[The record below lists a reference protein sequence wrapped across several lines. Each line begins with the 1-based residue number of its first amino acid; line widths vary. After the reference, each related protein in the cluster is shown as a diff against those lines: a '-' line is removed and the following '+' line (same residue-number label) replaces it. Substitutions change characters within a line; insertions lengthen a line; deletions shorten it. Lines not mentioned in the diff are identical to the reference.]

1 MLKPSEIRPLPRR
14 RTDEGRYGWIPTD
27 FGCRSIDIL
36 AAVVRFRWT
45 NEQSAVLMD
54 GDLGRLK
61 RLHVSVWL
69 TSWHSAASGR
79 PSAARKAD
87 RPLQCWVIR
96 QSPTPANRDL
106 PSTDSERTRAN
117 RVRA

>member
-36 AAVVRFRWT
+36 VAVVRFRRT

-54 GDLGRLK
+54 GDLGDLK

-69 TSWHSAASGR
+69 TITRSA
-79 PSAARKAD
+79 AARKR
-87 RPLQCWVIR
+87 RPLQRAVGQLR
-96 QSPTPANRDL
+96 
-106 PSTDSERTRAN
+106 STDWCDQLP
-117 RVRA
+117 